1 MKVCLLDS
9 FLLYSCNDR
18 YSFATGP
25 ADIATIHRERSK
37 ATEPCEGD
45 ATDAAAAAA
54 NFGL

>member
-1 MKVCLLDS
+1 MIVCLLDS